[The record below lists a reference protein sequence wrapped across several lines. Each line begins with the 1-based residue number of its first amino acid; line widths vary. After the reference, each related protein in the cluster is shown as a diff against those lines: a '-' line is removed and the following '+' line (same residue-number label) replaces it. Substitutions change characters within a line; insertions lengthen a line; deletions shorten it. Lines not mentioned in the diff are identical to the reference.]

1 MGRVPGQARGEATVT
16 TTQTQ
21 QNWDLEEALDFRRKV
36 RELTANLNN
45 ATDAEKGARSNY
57 AIARRNTA
65 KARAELQAYV
75 ERDMSPADI
84 VAAGFPA
91 DAVAKVVRLIKLSE
105 YKRRQSAVGIRI
117 TARGFGK
124 DWRYPIT
131 SAWNDW
137 AALPPNA
144 NVG

>member
-1 MGRVPGQARGEATVT
+1 MVGGGFGPAGRVITERI
-16 TTQTQ
+16 
-21 QNWDLEEALDFRRKV
+21 
-36 RELTANLNN
+36 LT
-45 ATDAEKGARSNY
+45 
-57 AIARRNTA
+57 
-65 KARAELQAYV
+65 KAPTAELRANQTDQDSLPPYEVLDGILEAYV

-91 DAVAKVVRLIKLSE
+91 DAVVKVVRLIKLSE

-137 AALPPNA
+137 AALPPHA
-144 NVG
+144 GAR